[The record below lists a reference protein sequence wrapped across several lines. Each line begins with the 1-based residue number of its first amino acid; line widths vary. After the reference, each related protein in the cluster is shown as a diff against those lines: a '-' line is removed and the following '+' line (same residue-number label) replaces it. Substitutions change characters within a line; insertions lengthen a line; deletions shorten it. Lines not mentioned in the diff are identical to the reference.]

1 MSGIEIEYPNT
12 HTYEPEFTGA
22 VIKVHNDELFIR
34 SEKVLEVEKGSTIK
48 VTEIFANHK
57 RGITCDIVDFGN
69 LNDINKDY
77 KVEKD
82 SRIIFRKDNIVM
94 GSVTVKA
101 VEQVSNI
108 ITAENTKNK
117 EIEIPVKE
125 QEKVKLSSEES
136 KINLEPNIKYFHLT
150 IDNKDVY
157 IKNGEK
163 IHIKLLGKACLLS
176 LQNIF
181 SKYLQGEILF
191 HTLCHRQYLQ
201 SCQ

>member
-1 MSGIEIEYPNT
+1 
-12 HTYEPEFTGA
+12 
-22 VIKVHNDELFIR
+22 
-34 SEKVLEVEKGSTIK
+34 
-48 VTEIFANHK
+48 
-57 RGITCDIVDFGN
+57 
-69 LNDINKDY
+69 
-77 KVEKD
+77 
-82 SRIIFRKDNIVM
+82 M

-163 IHIKLLGKACLLS
+163 IHIKDGSKVVFVKLLS
-176 LQNIF
+176 SKVQDYNVAINFKGWFPTDSSANIGDDRGYEIIF
-181 SKYLQGEILF
+181 PPANILKKYSVGSKGKLYPVVAYDTAKKQDIAKILVE
-191 HTLCHRQYLQ
+191 LD
-201 SCQ
+201 